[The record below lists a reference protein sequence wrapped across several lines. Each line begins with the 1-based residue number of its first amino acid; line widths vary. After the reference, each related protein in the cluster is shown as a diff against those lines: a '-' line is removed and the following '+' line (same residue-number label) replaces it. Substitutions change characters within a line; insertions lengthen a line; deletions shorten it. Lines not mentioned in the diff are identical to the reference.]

1 MASYG
6 SLKKNYSV
14 LNSLYKED
22 RENQGNEFPNENRP
36 YSIVLISQILALKE
50 KDRRRESLLPA
61 IGRSMTEGGG
71 GPSVAEVATS
81 FPARLLGAIEEL
93 QEFSKFSK

>member
-22 RENQGNEFPNENRP
+22 REIQGNEFPNENRP

-50 KDRRRESLLPA
+50 KDRSL
-61 IGRSMTEGGG
+61 
-71 GPSVAEVATS
+71 
-81 FPARLLGAIEEL
+81 
-93 QEFSKFSK
+93 